1 MAARMLAITLIAL
14 AIVAGGCGIGDWEPR
29 EVPREQ
35 SEAELARVLEDAEA
49 ASDPAE
55 IAIAGRDIWAIAA
68 DAALTAHPDC
78 ASVDGE
84 GQSSYS
90 RAELGVVEGLDSSSP
105 LPSDIDAS
113 FYFGLYGDPDRT
125 YIDEQRVVLLWL
137 RPEPLRDVAVIAAEF
152 VPEADGAADGPEV
165 DWRRTAL
172 VDIWYCYDADG
183 KELANF
189 DRAALPRLDLS
200 TLDGHSA
207 LDEVSVR
214 VRQPGEVLC
223 GESME
228 AALDVTGLD
237 RNAPEYSGVAAGS
250 DPTPA
255 ILDALR
261 GAGQDPDDFEL
272 WYVNA
277 TRALFASLDDR
288 QQHSTAV
295 GQVAQVVWLGFNAER
310 VPIWGVEFAGGW
322 YLCDE

>member
-1 MAARMLAITLIAL
+1 MAARILAIALIAL
-14 AIVAGGCGIGDWEPR
+14 AIAAGGCGVGDWEPR

-35 SEAELARVLEDAEA
+35 SEAELARVLGDAEA
-49 ASDPAE
+49 AAGPSE

-78 ASVDGE
+78 ASVDGD

-105 LPSDIDAS
+105 LPSGIAAS

-137 RPEPLRDVAVIAAEF
+137 RPEPPRDVAVIAAEF
-152 VPEADGAADGPEV
+152 APEVDGPEV
-165 DWRRTAL
+165 DWRRTAS

-189 DRAALPRLDLS
+189 DRAALPALDLS
-200 TLDGHSA
+200 SVDGYSA
-207 LDEVSVR
+207 YDEVSVR
-214 VRQPGEVLC
+214 VRQPGELLC

-261 GAGQDPDDFEL
+261 SAGQDPDDFEL
-272 WYVNA
+272 WYVTA

-288 QQHSTAV
+288 EQHSTEV
-295 GQVAQVVWLGFNAER
+295 GQVAQVIWLGFNAER

>member
-1 MAARMLAITLIAL
+1 MAVRILAIALIAL
-14 AIVAGGCGIGDWEPR
+14 AIAAGGCGVGDWEPR

-68 DAALTAHPDC
+68 DAALIAHPDC

-105 LPSDIDAS
+105 LPSGVTTS

-137 RPEPLRDVAVIAAEF
+137 RPEPPRDVAVIAAEF
-152 VPEADGAADGPEV
+152 VPEVGGPEV
-165 DWRRTAL
+165 DWRRTAS
-172 VDIWYCYDADG
+172 VDIRYCYDANG

-189 DRAALPRLDLS
+189 DRAALPVLDLS
-200 TLDGHSA
+200 SVDGYA
-207 LDEVSVR
+207 AYDEVSVR

-223 GESME
+223 GASME

-261 GAGQDPDDFEL
+261 SAGQDPEDFEL
-272 WYVNA
+272 WYVTA

-288 QQHSTAV
+288 EQNSTEV
-295 GQVAQVVWLGFNAER
+295 GQVAQVTWLGFNAER